1 MGMASS
7 RYNLGCALVSGAG
20 KASPQQNVKA
30 QGAGVNHP
38 RYKLGPLSTVASKFF
53 KRGNCNIGPL
63 PEYFITFHLH
73 YITFALH
80 YICI

>member
-38 RYKLGPLSTVASKFF
+38 RYKLGPLSTVASKFLKGEIAIIRTKNVTLTIMSNMVVYLVF
-53 KRGNCNIGPL
+53 CQKMQ
-63 PEYFITFHLH
+63 
-73 YITFALH
+73 
-80 YICI
+80 